1 MCLPI
6 RRMSPRKYWLCG
18 GVWRSPLLAAACLI
32 LALGMAARLGAGQ
45 SVDAIVASVDGEPLT
60 MRDLKAFCTEVGI
73 KLPEG
78 DGPQSVAIRRD
89 ALRGL
94 IQSKLMELELES
106 FSNQIDD
113 RAIDRYIDKIR
124 EKNHV
129 SEEEFKAE
137 VLRNGMTWADYRKHV
152 KSELE
157 KMELLEHRVRQKINV
172 TPEQIKAYY
181 TAHRQEFTVKD
192 EQFELAQIL
201 VAVAPNASPAQRDA
215 ARKKAEALRKR
226 AVAGEDFGELA
237 RQNSDDDSASKGG
250 ELGTFAPD
258 EILDQVRV
266 AVAKLDTGQISEVV
280 ESSHG
285 FHIIKVEQHQRAG
298 VRPLSEMHDEIRER
312 LEDEATDSY
321 LKRWMDEELV
331 KGHHV
336 ETFL

>member
-1 MCLPI
+1 M
-6 RRMSPRKYWLCG
+6 
-18 GVWRSPLLAAACLI
+18 
-32 LALGMAARLGAGQ
+32 
-45 SVDAIVASVDGEPLT
+45 
-60 MRDLKAFCTEVGI
+60 
-73 KLPEG
+73 
-78 DGPQSVAIRRD
+78 AIRRD

-94 IQSKLMELELES
+94 IQSKLMELELQN
-106 FSNQIDD
+106 FSDQIDD
-113 RAIDRYIDKIR
+113 RAIDRYIDKLR

-137 VLRNGMTWADYRKHV
+137 VLRNGNGATWADYRKHV

-181 TAHRQEFTVKD
+181 DAHQQEFTVKD

-201 VAVAPNASPAQRDA
+201 IAIAPNATAAQRDA

-226 AVAGEDFGELA
+226 ALAGEDFGDLA

-250 ELGTFAPD
+250 ALGVFAPGD
-258 EILDQVRV
+258 MLDQIRV
-266 AVAKLDTGQISEVV
+266 AVAKLDAGQISEVV

-285 FHIIKVEQHQRAG
+285 FHILKVEQHQRAG
-298 VRPLSEMHDEIRER
+298 VRPLSEMREEIRGR
-312 LEDEATDSY
+312 LEDEATEDY
-321 LKRWMDEELV
+321 LKRWMDEDLM

>member
-1 MCLPI
+1 
-6 RRMSPRKYWLCG
+6 MSPRKYWLRG
-18 GVWRSPLLAAACLI
+18 GVSRSPLLAAACLI

-45 SVDAIVASVDGEPLT
+45 SVDAIIASVDGEPLT
-60 MRDLKAFCTEVGI
+60 MRDLKAFSAAMGV

-78 DGPQSVAIRRD
+78 DGPEITAIRRG

-94 IQSKLMELELES
+94 IQSKLMELELQN
-106 FSNQIDD
+106 FSDQIDD
-113 RAIDRYIDKIR
+113 RAIDRYIAKIK

-129 SEEEFKAE
+129 SDEEFKAE
-137 VLRNGMTWADYRKHV
+137 VLRNGATWADYRKHV
-152 KSELE
+152 KVQLE
-157 KMELLEHRVRQKINV
+157 KMELLEHRVRQKISV

-181 TAHRQEFTVKD
+181 DAHQQEFTVKD

-201 VAVAPNASPAQRDA
+201 IAVAPDATAAQRDA

-226 AVAGEDFGELA
+226 ALAGEDFGDLA

-266 AVAKLDTGQISEVV
+266 AVVKLDTGQISELV

-298 VRPLSEMHDEIRER
+298 VRPLSEMREEIRAA
-312 LEDEATDSY
+312 LEDQATEGY
-321 LKRWMDEELV
+321 LKRWMEEDLI

>member
-1 MCLPI
+1 
-6 RRMSPRKYWLCG
+6 
-18 GVWRSPLLAAACLI
+18 LI
-32 LALGMAARLGAGQ
+32 LVLGMAARLGAGQ
-45 SVDAIVASVDGEPLT
+45 SVDAIIASVDGEPLT
-60 MRDLKAFCTEVGI
+60 MRDLKAFAAAMGV
-73 KLPEG
+73 KLPVG
-78 DGPQSVAIRRD
+78 DGPESMAIRRD

-94 IQSKLMELELES
+94 IQSKLMELELQN
-106 FSNQIDD
+106 FSDQIDD
-113 RAIDRYIDKIR
+113 RAIDRYIAKIK

-129 SEEEFKAE
+129 SDDEFKAE
-137 VLRNGMTWADYRKHV
+137 VLRNGSTWADYRKHV

-181 TAHRQEFTVKD
+181 DAHQQEFTVKD

-201 VAVAPNASPAQRDA
+201 IAVAPDATAAQRDA

-226 AVAGEDFGELA
+226 ALAGEDFGDLA

-250 ELGTFAPD
+250 ALGIFAPGD
-258 EILDQVRV
+258 MLDQVRV

-285 FHIIKVEQHQRAG
+285 FHILKVEQHQRAG
-298 VRPLSEMHDEIRER
+298 VRPLSEMREEIRAR
-312 LEDEATDSY
+312 LEDEATEDY
-321 LKRWMDEELV
+321 LKRWMDEDLM

>member
-1 MCLPI
+1 
-6 RRMSPRKYWLCG
+6 MSPRKYWLCG
-18 GVWRSPLLAAACLI
+18 GVSRSLLLAAACLI
-32 LALGMAARLGAGQ
+32 LVLGTAARLGAAQ
-45 SVDAIVASVDGEPLT
+45 SIDAIVASVNGEPLT
-60 MRDLKAFCTEVGI
+60 MRDLKAFCAAVGI

-94 IQSKLMELELES
+94 IQSKLMDLELES
-106 FSNQIDD
+106 FSSQIGDS
-113 RAIDRYIDKIR
+113 AIDRYIDKIR

-129 SEEEFKAE
+129 SEEGFKAE
-137 VLRNGMTWADYRKHV
+137 VVRNGLTWADYRKHV
-152 KSELE
+152 RTELE
-157 KMELLEHRVRQKINV
+157 KMELLDHRVRPKINV
-172 TPEQIKAYY
+172 TPEQINAYY
-181 TAHRQEFTVKD
+181 AAHKQEFTVKD
-192 EQFELAQIL
+192 ERFELAQIL

-258 EILDQVRV
+258 EILNQVRV
-266 AVAKLDTGQISEVV
+266 AVAKLDAGQISEVV
-280 ESSHG
+280 ETSHG

-298 VRPLSEMHDEIRER
+298 VRPLGEVHEEIRGR
-312 LEDEATDSY
+312 LEDEATETY
-321 LKRWMDEELV
+321 LKRWMDEDLV